1 LHVRSFLAARE
12 KCSLAEKRVATT
24 LGSKIDHLPK
34 SITYQGPVG
43 RSAKLGFHPPSRM
56 TLDSNVLARSEG
68 LRAQLGDYRVVAEI
82 GRGGM
87 ASVSLALVPDAAG
100 GRRLL
105 VLKQLQAELARD
117 REFRAMFENEARL
130 ASRLHHPNVVETSD
144 IYADRD
150 LCVLV
155 MEFLDGQTL
164 ARIRQRGGQG
174 ATVPFSVHL
183 RVLAEALAGL
193 HYVHEFTDEKG
204 TPLGIVHRD
213 VSPSNIFVTYDGL
226 TKVVDFGIAKATL
239 HQAETRIGVLK
250 GKLAYMSPEVV
261 RNEGL
266 DRRSDIFSV
275 GVMLWE
281 AATGC
286 RFWRGHDELSV
297 FQHLLAGD
305 LPIQSPGGLGR
316 TSGEM
321 LRIAQR
327 ALSVDRAQ
335 RYATAEEMRLEL
347 EPLIAGLGK
356 VAERPALEGYMEA
369 NFSADRQKI
378 RAAVGDAVARLP
390 SSSGPRRWLDVTV
403 PSREADPSEAPTRVA
418 SPPACEG
425 TLRTAISAYDVFGS
439 GGKPQNLRRGLERAV
454 GMTLAAAAAV
464 LAVAYISR
472 GSVVSQASVIPAPI
486 TSASMSPAAE
496 PSSVVKGAAET
507 RQAPEAL
514 PAATVSPAVPATST
528 ARSDEIL
535 VVFVAR
541 PPQARLF
548 LDGDPLKENPVRLQR
563 LPDDKRHALRV
574 EAPGYAPLVRTI
586 ELNRD
591 VAKEFE
597 LTPEAPRGLAVPK
610 SPSPAR
616 DDPWGI

>member
-1 LHVRSFLAARE
+1 
-12 KCSLAEKRVATT
+12 
-24 LGSKIDHLPK
+24 
-34 SITYQGPVG
+34 
-43 RSAKLGFHPPSRM
+43 M
-56 TLDSNVLARSEG
+56 TPDANLLARSGG
-68 LRAQLGDYRVVAEI
+68 LRARLGDYRLVAEI

-87 ASVSLALVPDAAG
+87 GSVFLALVPSANG
-100 GRRLL
+100 SRRLV
-105 VLKQLQAELARD
+105 VLKQLQPELAGD

-144 IYADRD
+144 IYVDRE

-183 RVLAEALAGL
+183 RVLADALAGL
-193 HYVHEFTDEKG
+193 HYVHELIGESG

-213 VSPSNIFVTYDGL
+213 VSPSNVFVTYDGL

-239 HQAETRIGVLK
+239 HHAETRIDVLK
-250 GKLAYMSPEVV
+250 GKLAYMSPEAV
-261 RNEGL
+261 RNEPL
-266 DRRSDIFSV
+266 DRRTDIFSV

-281 AATGC
+281 AATGS
-286 RFWRGHDELSV
+286 RLWRGHDEVSV

-305 LPIQSPGGLGR
+305 LPIESPGGLGR

-327 ALSVDRAQ
+327 ALSVDRSR

-347 EPLIAGLGK
+347 LPLIAGLGN

-369 NFSADRQKI
+369 SFSADRQKM
-378 RAAVGDAVARLP
+378 RMAVADAVGRLP
-390 SSSGPRRWLDVTV
+390 SSPAPERWLDVTA
-403 PSREADPSEAPTRVA
+403 PSLEADSSEAPTRIS
-418 SPPACEG
+418 SPPANEG
-425 TLRTAISAYDVFGS
+425 TLRTAISAYDVL
-439 GGKPQNLRRGLERAV
+439 GGGAKPQNFRRGLQRAFAITI
-454 GMTLAAAAAV
+454 GAAV
-464 LAVAYISR
+464 AVVGIAYMAR
-472 GSVVSQASVIPAPI
+472 GPVSQASPVPVPVTAAS
-486 TSASMSPAAE
+486 TSIVDG
-496 PSSVVKGAAET
+496 PSSVVT
-507 RQAPEAL
+507 RPAPEIREAPVVPPTAPEAV
-514 PAATVSPAVPATST
+514 AAPVMTSA

-541 PPQARLF
+541 PARAHLF
-548 LDGDPLKENPVRLQR
+548 LDGVPLTGNPATLQR
-563 LPDDKRHALRV
+563 LRDDKQHALRV
-574 EAPGYAPLVRTI
+574 EASGYAPIVRTI

-591 VAKEFE
+591 VAKEFD
-597 LTPEAPRGLAVPK
+597 LTPEAARGAVAGAK
-610 SPSPAR
+610 SAPR